1 MLWLLQFPPKNIT
14 SCYSAKP
21 VINANTVSHYLH
33 NSLSTVSILILF
45 FFLPPFSL
53 FHSPHPFSFSFSLS
67 FSFFFLPPF
76 EDDALVL
83 LFSKCRMEMTE
94 MPNEKLKGYASFSLS
109 MCFFSIFFTA
119 CSLFLLKLSF
129 LSQKASIFISKLHE
143 YASFSLSMCF
153 LFFIFFTACSLF
165 LLKLPFLSQ
174 KASIFISKLHECASF
189 SLSMCFFSIF
199 FTCSLF
205 LLKLPF
211 LSQKASIFISKLH
224 ECASFS
230 LSMCFF
236 FSLHVHCF
244 F

>member
-45 FFLPPFSL
+45 FFPTTVLSISLSPPFL
-53 FHSPHPFSFSFSLS
+53 IVIL
-67 FSFFFLPPF
+67 FFFLPPF

-83 LFSKCRMEMTE
+83 LFSKCRTEMRE

-109 MCFFSIFFTA
+109 MCFFFDFFTA

-129 LSQKASIFISKLHE
+129 LSQKASNFISKLH
-143 YASFSLSMCF
+143 
-153 LFFIFFTACSLF
+153 
-165 LLKLPFLSQ
+165 K
-174 KASIFISKLHECASF
+174 CALF

-199 FTCSLF
+199 FTACSLF
-205 LLKLPF
+205 L
-211 LSQKASIFISKLH
+211 
-224 ECASFS
+224 
-230 LSMCFF
+230 
-236 FSLHVHCF
+236 
-244 F
+244 